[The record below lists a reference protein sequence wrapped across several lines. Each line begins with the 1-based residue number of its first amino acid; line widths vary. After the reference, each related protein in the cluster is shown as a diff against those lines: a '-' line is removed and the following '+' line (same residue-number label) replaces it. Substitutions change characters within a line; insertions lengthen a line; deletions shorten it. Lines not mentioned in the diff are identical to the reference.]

1 MEELTEKEAAE
12 ERLEGGVRMSHM
24 DIRYLR
30 KSIWVE
36 ALKWEITCCCWG
48 IARSPVP
55 APPPPEAPSALLEQ
69 LK

>member
-12 ERLEGGVRMSHM
+12 ESLEGGVRMSHM
-24 DIRYLR
+24 DIRYLK

-36 ALKWEITCCCWG
+36 SLKWEITCCCCG

-55 APPPPEAPSALLEQ
+55 APPRQAPSALLEQ

>member
-1 MEELTEKEAAE
+1 MEELTEMEAAE

-24 DIRYLR
+24 DIQYLR

-36 ALKWEITCCCWG
+36 ALKQKITCCCWG

-55 APPPPEAPSALLEQ
+55 APPPPQAPSALLEQ

>member
-24 DIRYLR
+24 DIWYLR

-36 ALKWEITCCCWG
+36 AVFLPEKFHGQRSLVGYSPWGNKRLK
-48 IARSPVP
+48 RN
-55 APPPPEAPSALLEQ
+55 
-69 LK
+69 

>member
-1 MEELTEKEAAE
+1 MWVMEELTEKEAAE

-36 ALKWEITCCCWG
+36 ALKWEITCCC
-48 IARSPVP
+48 
-55 APPPPEAPSALLEQ
+55 
-69 LK
+69 